1 MYGGHRRSGS
11 GDLMI
16 SVCHVALEDHV
27 IKALNEFMIRSPSR
41 IVTIVP
47 SLMAT
52 GIEVVE
58 VQ

>member
-1 MYGGHRRSGS
+1 
-11 GDLMI
+11 MI
-16 SVCHVALEDHV
+16 SVCHVALQDHV

-52 GIEVVE
+52 SIEVVE